1 MLKLSGSMAS
11 IPALCLAD
19 PNSTALDRIHQ
30 QLPKTVEEWEQW
42 LACVEQNKIEALT
55 LSNITKHKVLIP
67 QWVRESLEV
76 KSQFVRLQNRYR
88 REKVRALLKKFVE
101 NNIPV
106 LLLKNDAI
114 SNEIYRDYDY
124 TAIETLQLLIK
135 PEHCEQ
141 VYKLYE
147 SLGFLTLWGKGHEQK
162 IFKDRTNQLSQNWPL
177 FYSEDFTLTIK
188 TYSSL
193 KYLNAL
199 NSEALTKLW
208 NRSTPLIY
216 ENIEVQKLS
225 NEDFI
230 HFLCLNTPLWDLG
243 AGELADIYNCLSL
256 WKNFDWKLFSQIV
269 EESNS
274 FESVFLALSMS
285 QSLYYLPNIETYTHD
300 IRNRVDSK
308 KVEEVERRLENPE
321 NILLFRSNYFF
332 MLSKAYLNWRM
343 ENNIYKKTLKSMK
356 LAQLLIWPPSTEVAH
371 LNFETKLNSV
381 FKIITHRIK
390 VMTFTYKYF
399 FNQ

>member
-19 PNSTALDRIHQ
+19 PNSIVLNRIYQ
-30 QLPKTVEEWEQW
+30 QLPKTLEEWEQW
-42 LACVEQNKIEALT
+42 LACVEQNKVEALT
-55 LSNITKHKVLIP
+55 LSNITKHKILIP

-76 KSQFVRLQNRYR
+76 KSQFIRLHNRFR
-88 REKVRALLKKFVE
+88 RERVGALLKKFVE

-147 SLGFLTLWGKGHEQK
+147 SLGLITLWGRGHEQK
-162 IFKDRTNQLSQNWPL
+162 IFKDRTTQPSQNWPL
-177 FYSEDFTLTIK
+177 FYNEDFTLSIK

-193 KYLNAL
+193 KYLTAL
-199 NSEALTKLW
+199 NSDALTKLW
-208 NRSTPLIY
+208 TRSTPLIY
-216 ENIEVQKLS
+216 ENIKIQKLS

-230 HFLCLNTPLWDLG
+230 HFQCLSTPLWDLG
-243 AGELADIYNCLSL
+243 AGELADLYNCLSL
-256 WKNFDWKLFSQIV
+256 WKDFDWTLFSQIV

-274 FESVFLALSMS
+274 FEPVFLAFSLS
-285 QSLYYLPNIETYTHD
+285 QSLYYLPNIETYINN
-300 IRNRVDSK
+300 IRNRVDSN
-308 KVEEVERRLENPE
+308 KVEEIERRLENPE
-321 NILLFRSNYFF
+321 NILLFRSNYFSV
-332 MLSKAYLNWRM
+332 LNKAYLSWRM
-343 ENNIYKKTLKSMK
+343 DNNIYKKALKSLK
-356 LAQLLIWPPSTEVAH
+356 LAQLLIWPSSTDVAH

-381 FKIITHRIK
+381 LKIITLRIK
-390 VMTFTYKYF
+390 VISFTYKYF
-399 FNQ
+399 FN